1 MLDPVVVVMSTWW
14 QVSAFTKAEWYEHGM
29 APFFRVMGQIPLRRG
44 DVQSTEWAMQMCQE
58 VLNGGWKLGI
68 YPEGTR
74 SPDPDALHKL
84 HKRILIPL
92 LAANPDVPVHAVF
105 VRFHPRTR
113 LRRQKVTVRLSKQLD
128 LDPRTMDAT
137 ELTETI
143 RDALLDLGQLRY
155 VDRYARDVK
164 AERRQHPEG

>member
-1 MLDPVVVVMSTWW
+1 M
-14 QVSAFTKAEWYEHGM
+14 
-29 APFFRVMGQIPLRRG
+29 
-44 DVQSTEWAMQMCQE
+44 
-58 VLNGGWKLGI
+58 
-68 YPEGTR
+68 
-74 SPDPDALHKL
+74 
-84 HKRILIPL
+84 
-92 LAANPDVPVHAVF
+92 
-105 VRFHPRTR
+105 
-113 LRRQKVTVRLSKQLD
+113 RLSQQLD